1 MIEEPTTFRTHDVI
15 AKDLVRAL
23 EKEIIFCELAPGARL
38 TQEDIVGRFNVSH
51 SPVREALRS
60 LKQDGLIVMASRR
73 GARVSPLMVE
83 DLDEIYKC
91 RIPLEALAAEI
102 AATDRTNEACKAMS
116 ASLQGLRMAL
126 QLKNP
131 RTFFEANVVLTNA
144 INASTHNRTLI
155 RLLANIGKQA
165 FRYRYIAY
173 QRSPDLMERS
183 VDYNTEIVEAIISQ
197 KPRHARSLTEDVL
210 ESSWK
215 TVRERIGALGDDD
228 ILVSQKL

>member
-1 MIEEPTTFRTHDVI
+1 
-15 AKDLVRAL
+15 
-23 EKEIIFCELAPGARL
+23 
-38 TQEDIVGRFNVSH
+38 
-51 SPVREALRS
+51 
-60 LKQDGLIVMASRR
+60 
-73 GARVSPLMVE
+73 
-83 DLDEIYKC
+83 
-91 RIPLEALAAEI
+91 
-102 AATDRTNEACKAMS
+102 
-116 ASLQGLRMAL
+116 MAL

>member
-165 FRYRYIAY
+165 FRYR
-173 QRSPDLMERS
+173 RSPDLMERS